1 MGWLMIRSL
10 TFFIIAIRAVCS
22 VNLPERDQFG
32 DTDRA
37 QALLFRD
44 CRQGQDILHCMQER

>member
-1 MGWLMIRSL
+1 MVPD
-10 TFFIIAIRAVCS
+10 FFSIIAIRAVCS
-22 VNLPERDQFG
+22 VDLPEGDQFS

-44 CRQGQDILHCMQER
+44 CRQGQDILYRMQERR